1 MLSKLIHS
9 AVPVIATDDI
19 RKALSYYINV
29 LGFTFDFEYGE
40 PVVYAGVKSGN
51 VEIYFSYDQDI
62 ATSIKEQGI
71 CPEIFI
77 WLSDADKLFKE
88 HVANGADVIESI
100 SDRPWG
106 ARQYVIKDIN
116 GYHLKFAQPL

>member
-51 VEIYFSYDQDI
+51 VEIYFSYDEDI
-62 ATSIKEQGI
+62 ATSIKEQRI
-71 CPEIFI
+71 RPEIFI

>member
-1 MLSKLIHS
+1 MLSILIHS

-51 VEIYFSYDQDI
+51 VEIYFSYDEDI

-71 CPEIFI
+71 RPEIFI

-88 HVANGADVIESI
+88 HLANGADVIESI